1 MKRLL
6 YTGRLLLPYG
16 FHSGEGQGRARSA
29 SEQPLRREPD
39 GSVAVTGTSLAGV
52 LRADLTRLAREVL
65 AADEQCTGKTD
76 CECVVCRLMGP
87 RSERPGEE
95 DEDASLRASK
105 LTVLAGAVDS
115 PRIRVRDRVGIERRT
130 RTAAEKRKY
139 DVEIAEPANGEPLE
153 VPFELRLDEPADDEI
168 RLLEAVL
175 RRLGGGWLFLGGK
188 SASGLGRTGLA
199 KLARH
204 DLDLGDRAS
213 LVAHLLGDDATAG
226 AETTELVSAKE
237 RSWFERWELSRQD
250 AEAETGDAGA
260 EPGWAQV
267 RLGLELDFPWGLL
280 VNDPAEALSR
290 GPDHA
295 FVRLDDGRPV
305 LAASALRGA
314 LRSRAEQIL
323 RTLGGGKA
331 ACRMNTDEAC
341 HERLRQKIEKRK
353 KDRKDMPFEE
363 EWQAHCPACRVF
375 GSARLASP
383 VRITDFYALPGRCG
397 VARTQDQ
404 VAIDRFTGGVA
415 EGAKFDL
422 EAAAGVTVAGEIH
435 LEFGRDRLQPW
446 GLGLLALV
454 VRDLLWCDVPL
465 GFGTGRGLNEYRAR
479 VTSVERFW
487 IRPPTA
493 FAGERLAA
501 ETDPGTAHWTVP
513 NGGRPGDPAA
523 LAKEIGEDW
532 QRRLE
537 GWVERLEQELTRS
550 KEGSK

>member
-1 MKRLL
+1 VKRIL

-52 LRADLTRLAREVL
+52 VRADLVRLAREVL
-65 AADEQCTGKTD
+65 PADDQCTGKTD
-76 CECVVCRLMGP
+76 CRCVVCRLMGP
-87 RSERPGEE
+87 RSEKPGEE

-105 LTVLAGAVDS
+105 LTVLAGTVDS
-115 PRIRVRDRVGIERRT
+115 ARVRVRDRVGIARRT

-139 DVEIAEPANGEPLE
+139 DVEIAEAENGEPLE
-153 VPFELRLDEPADDEI
+153 AHFELRLDDPAADEI
-168 RLLEAVL
+168 RFLEAVL
-175 RRLGGGWLFLGGK
+175 RRLGSGWLFLGGK

-199 KLARH
+199 KLGRH
-204 DLDLGDRAS
+204 ELDLADRKS
-213 LVAHLLGDDATAG
+213 LVANLLADDATGG
-226 AETTELVSAKE
+226 AETTELVRTGE
-237 RSWFERWELSRQD
+237 QSWLDGWELSREGGEGEM
-250 AEAETGDAGA
+250 AEGET
-260 EPGWAQV
+260 ETGWAQV
-267 RLGLELDFPWGLL
+267 RLGLELDFLWGLL

-331 ACRMNTDEAC
+331 ACQMNTDEAC
-341 HERLRQKIEKRK
+341 HERLRQEIEKR
-353 KDRKDMPFEE
+353 RKRRKEMPFEE
-363 EWQAHCPACRVF
+363 EWKAHCPACRVF

-383 VRITDFYALPGRCG
+383 IRIMDFYALRDRRG
-397 VARTQDQ
+397 VPRTQEL
-404 VAIDRFTGGVA
+404 VAIVRFTGGAA

-435 LEFGRDRLQPW
+435 LELGPDRLQPW

-454 VRDLLWCDVPL
+454 LRDLLWCDVPL
-465 GFGTGRGLNEYRAR
+465 GFGTGRGLNEYQAR
-479 VTSVERFW
+479 LSSVERFW
-487 IRPPTA
+487 IRPPAA
-493 FAGERLAA
+493 FAGDGLAA
-501 ETDPGTAHWTVP
+501 ETVPGSAHWTVP
-513 NGGRPGDPAA
+513 NGGRPGDPSA
-523 LAKEIGEDW
+523 LAQDIGEDW

-537 GWVERLEQELTRS
+537 GWVERLDEELTRWKEDS
-550 KEGSK
+550 K